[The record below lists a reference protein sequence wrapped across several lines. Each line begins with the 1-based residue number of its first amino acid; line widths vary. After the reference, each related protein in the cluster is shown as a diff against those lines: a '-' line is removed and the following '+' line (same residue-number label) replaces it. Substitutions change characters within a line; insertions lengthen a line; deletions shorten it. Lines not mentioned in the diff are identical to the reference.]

1 MENGTTILFGLP
13 GVAVQR
19 VERVQD
25 EHGDVVRLVHV
36 VTTASSAAGCPQC
49 GVVSTSVKQYRTT
62 RPLDLPYGEE
72 PLGVRWRKRQYRCRE
87 EACERK
93 AFTESITEVPA
104 RARLTGRLCRQAAR
118 QVASGRSVSAVAAE
132 LGVSWPVAHRHYAS
146 HADVLLT
153 EPEPPVV
160 LGIDETRRG
169 APKWVRDTAAGRW
182 VRTERFE
189 TNFTDLS
196 GTGRLL
202 GQVAGRTGTAVAGW
216 LDDRGQDWKNQ
227 ITFVAIDPCAACRS
241 AVIRALP
248 HAVIVVD
255 HFHLV
260 RLANQAVTRVRQ
272 RVTRQVLGRRGTTRD
287 PAWANRRR
295 LLRARERLTQQQFTR
310 MWDEILAR
318 EATGELLAAWI
329 AKEELR
335 YLLVLARTHPPR
347 SEISNRLF
355 ASCDWCARAD
365 VPEVTTLA
373 KTIEAWWPQILAF
386 IDTGITNAGTEANN
400 RLVKDAA
407 RIAFGFRNL
416 DNQRRRVRL
425 HCKRTMISQPLRG

>member
-19 VERVQD
+19 VRRTQD
-25 EHGDVVRLVHV
+25 EQGVALRLVDVV
-36 VTTASSAAGCPQC
+36 TAASSASGCPQC

-62 RPLDLPYGEE
+62 RPRDLPYGEE
-72 PLGVRWRKRQYRCRE
+72 PLAVRWRKRQYRCRE

-93 AFTESITEVPA
+93 AFTESTAEIPP

-132 LGVSWPVAHRHYAS
+132 LGVSWPVAHRHYAA
-146 HADVLLT
+146 HADALLT

-169 APKWVRDTAAGRW
+169 TPKWILDTETSKW

-202 GQVAGRTGTAVAGW
+202 GQVAGRTGTAVTGW
-216 LDDRGQDWKNQ
+216 LDERGQDWKNQ
-227 ITFVAIDPCAACRS
+227 VAFVAMDPCAVYRS
-241 AVIRALP
+241 AVTRSLP
-248 HAVIVVD
+248 GAVIVVD

-260 RLANQAVTRVRQ
+260 RLANQAVTKVRQ

-295 LLRARERLTQQQFTR
+295 LLRARERLTTEQFTR
-310 MWDEILAR
+310 MWDEIQAQ

-335 YLLVLARTHPPR
+335 YLLSLARQQAPR

-355 ASCDWCARAD
+355 AFYHWCARAD

-386 IDTGITNAGTEANN
+386 IDTGITNATTEATN
-400 RLVKDAA
+400 RMVKDAA

-425 HCKRTMISQPLRG
+425 HCKRTMIN

>member
-1 MENGTTILFGLP
+1 MENATSILFGLP

-19 VERVQD
+19 VERAADV
-25 EHGDVVRLVHV
+25 HGDAVRLVHV
-36 VTTASSAAGCPQC
+36 TTVATSAAGCPKC

-62 RPLDLPYGEE
+62 RPRDLPYGEE
-72 PLGVRWRKRQYRCRE
+72 PLAVRWRKRQYRCLE
-87 EACERK
+87 ESCPRR
-93 AFTESITEVPA
+93 AFTESIAELPP
-104 RARLTGRLCRQAAR
+104 RARLTGRLCRHAAA
-118 QVASGRSVSAVAAE
+118 QVASGRSVSAVAADYR
-132 LGVSWPVAHRHYAS
+132 VSWPVTHRHYVA
-146 HADVLLT
+146 HADALLT
-153 EPEPPVV
+153 EPEPPAV

-169 APKWVRDTAAGRW
+169 APKWIQDPETSRW

-189 TNFTDLS
+189 TNFTGLT
-196 GTGRLL
+196 GQGRLL
-202 GQVAGRTGTAVAGW
+202 GQVAGRTGKTVAEW
-216 LDDRGQDWKNQ
+216 LDARGQDWKDQ
-227 ITFVAIDPCAACRS
+227 VKFVAIDPCAVYRS
-241 AVIRALP
+241 AVQRALP

-260 RLANQAVTRVRQ
+260 RLANQAVTKVRQ
-272 RVTRQVLGRRGTTRD
+272 RVTRQVLGRRGTSKD

-295 LLRARERLTQQQFTR
+295 LLRARERLTDEAYAR
-310 MWDEILAR
+310 MWDEILAQ
-318 EATGELLAAWI
+318 EPTGELLATWI

-335 YLLVLARTHPPR
+335 FLLALARTHAPR

-355 ASCDWCARAD
+355 AFYDWCSRAN
-365 VPEVTTLA
+365 VPEVTALA

-386 IDTGITNAGTEANN
+386 LDTGITNAATEANN

-425 HCKRTMISQPLRG
+425 HCQPKTISSQMRG

>member
-1 MENGTTILFGLP
+1 MDDGTSILFGLP
-13 GVAVQR
+13 GVAVDR
-19 VERVQD
+19 VERCTED
-25 EHGDVVRLVHV
+25 GSAVRLVHV
-36 VTTASSAAGCPQC
+36 VTAASSAAGCPQC
-49 GVVSTSVKQYRTT
+49 GVVSTSVKQRRTT
-62 RPLDLPYGEE
+62 RPRDLPYGEE
-72 PLGVRWRKRQYRCRE
+72 PLAVRWHKRQYRCRE
-87 EACERK
+87 AACPRT
-93 AFTESITEVPA
+93 AFTESIPEIPA

-118 QVASGRSVSAVAAE
+118 QVAAGRSVSAVAAE
-132 LGVSWPVAHRHYAS
+132 LGVSWPVAHRHYAGY
-146 HADVLLT
+146 ADALLT
-153 EPEPPVV
+153 EPDPPVV

-169 APKWVRDTAAGRW
+169 TPKWIQDAGTGRW

-202 GQVAGRTGTAVAGW
+202 GQVAGRTGKAVTGW
-216 LDDRGQDWKNQ
+216 LEDRGQDWKEQ
-227 ITFVAIDPCAACRS
+227 VTYVAIDPCAVYRS
-241 AVIRALP
+241 AVTRALP

-272 RVTRQVLGRRGTTRD
+272 RVTRQSLGRRGIARD

-295 LLRARERLTQQQFTR
+295 LLRGRERLSDQAYAR
-310 MWDEILAR
+310 MWEEILAQ
-318 EATGELLAAWI
+318 ETTGQLLATWI

-335 YLLVLARTHPPR
+335 YLLALARTQPAR

-355 ASCDWCARAD
+355 AFYDWCARAD

-386 IDTGITNAGTEANN
+386 IDTGITNSATEANN
-400 RLVKDAA
+400 RLIKDAA

>member
-1 MENGTTILFGLP
+1 MEDGTSILIGLP
-13 GVAVQR
+13 GVAVDR
-19 VERVQD
+19 VERFTD
-25 EHGDVVRLVHV
+25 DGSAMRLVHV
-36 VTTASSAAGCPQC
+36 VTTASAAAGCPHC
-49 GVVSTSVKQYRTT
+49 GVVSTSVKQRRIT
-62 RPLDLPYGEE
+62 RPRDLPYGEE
-72 PLGVRWRKRQYRCRE
+72 PLAVRWHKRQYRCRE
-87 EACERK
+87 QGCPRT
-93 AFTESITEVPA
+93 AFTESIAEIPP
-104 RARLTGRLCRQAAR
+104 RARLTGRLCRQLAS
-118 QVASGRSVSAVAAE
+118 QVACGRSVSAVAAE
-132 LGVSWPVAHRHYAS
+132 LGVSWPVAHRHYIA
-146 HADVLLT
+146 HADGLLT

-169 APKWVRDTAAGRW
+169 TPKWMQDADTGRW

-202 GQVAGRTGTAVAGW
+202 GQVAGRTGAAVTGW
-216 LDDRGQDWKNQ
+216 LEDRGPDWKNQ
-227 ITFVAIDPCAACRS
+227 VKFVAIDPCAVYRS
-241 AVIRALP
+241 AVTRVLP

-272 RVTRQVLGRRGTTRD
+272 RVTRQVLGRRGTARD

-295 LLRARERLTQQQFTR
+295 LLRARERLTGEQFHR
-310 MWDEILAR
+310 MWEEISAQ

-335 YLLVLARTHPPR
+335 YLLSLARTRPPR

-355 ASCDWCARAD
+355 AFYDWCARAD

-373 KTIEAWWPQILAF
+373 RTIEAWWPQILAF
-386 IDTGITNAGTEANN
+386 LDTGITNARTEATN
-400 RLVKDAA
+400 RMIKDAA

-416 DNQRRRVRL
+416 GNQRRRVRL
-425 HCKRTMISQPLRG
+425 HCKRTMISQPARG

>member
-1 MENGTTILFGLP
+1 MEDGTSILFGLP
-13 GVAVQR
+13 GVAVDR
-19 VERVQD
+19 VERTRD
-25 EHGDVVRLVHV
+25 EQGAAVRLVHV
-36 VTTASSAAGCPQC
+36 VTAASSAAGCPQC
-49 GVVSTSVKQYRTT
+49 GVVSTSVKQHRTT
-62 RPLDLPYGEE
+62 RPRDLPYGEE
-72 PLGVRWRKRQYRCRE
+72 PLAVRWHKRQYRCQ
-87 EACERK
+87 EAACPRT
-93 AFTESITEVPA
+93 AFTESIAEIPA

-118 QVASGRSVSAVAAE
+118 QVAAGRSVSAVAAE
-132 LGVSWPVAHRHYAS
+132 LEVSWPVAHRHYIA
-146 HADVLLT
+146 HADGLLT

-169 APKWVRDTAAGRW
+169 APKWALDPVTGRW

-189 TNFTDLS
+189 TNFTDLA
-196 GTGRLL
+196 GDGRLL
-202 GQVAGRTGTAVAGW
+202 GQVAGRTGIAVTGW
-216 LDDRGQDWKNQ
+216 LDARGQAWKNQ
-227 ITFVAIDPCAACRS
+227 VAYVAIDPCAVYRS
-241 AVIRALP
+241 AVTRSLP
-248 HAVIVVD
+248 GAVIVVD

-295 LLRARERLTQQQFTR
+295 LLRARERLTSEQYTR
-310 MWDEILAR
+310 MWEEILAQ
-318 EATGELLAAWI
+318 EATGELLATWI

-335 YLLVLARTHPPR
+335 YLLALARTHAAR
-347 SEISNRLF
+347 SEISDRLF
-355 ASCDWCARAD
+355 AFYDWCARAD

-386 IDTGITNAGTEANN
+386 IDTGITNAATEANN
-400 RLVKDAA
+400 RLIKDAA

-425 HCKRTMISQPLRG
+425 HCKRTMIS

>member
-1 MENGTTILFGLP
+1 MEDGTSILFGLP
-13 GVAVQR
+13 GVAVDR
-19 VERVQD
+19 VERSTD
-25 EHGDVVRLVHV
+25 ADGSAVRLVHV
-36 VTTASSAAGCPQC
+36 VTAASSAAGCPQC
-49 GVVSTSVKQYRTT
+49 GVVSTSVRQYRTT
-62 RPLDLPYGEE
+62 RPRDLPYGEE
-72 PLGVRWRKRQYRCRE
+72 PLAVRWRKRQYRCRE
-87 EACERK
+87 EACARK
-93 AFTESITEVPA
+93 AFTESTAEIPP

-132 LGVSWPVAHRHYAS
+132 LGLSWPVAHRHYAA
-146 HADVLLT
+146 HADALLT
-153 EPEPPVV
+153 EPDPPAV

-169 APKWVRDTAAGRW
+169 TPKWVQDPVTGRW

-202 GQVAGRTGTAVAGW
+202 GQVAGRTGAAVTGW
-216 LDDRGQDWKNQ
+216 LEDRGQDWKDQ
-227 ITFVAIDPCAACRS
+227 VAFVAIDPCAVYRS
-241 AVIRALP
+241 AITRALP

-260 RLANQAVTRVRQ
+260 RLANQAVTKVRQ
-272 RVTRQVLGRRGTTRD
+272 RVTRQVLGRRGTSKD

-295 LLRARERLTQQQFTR
+295 LLRARERLTSEQFTR
-310 MWDEILAR
+310 MWEEILSQ
-318 EATGELLAAWI
+318 EATGELLATWI

-335 YLLVLARTHPPR
+335 YLLSLARTQPAR
-347 SEISNRLF
+347 SEVSNRLF
-355 ASCDWCARAD
+355 AFYDWCARAD

-386 IDTGITNAGTEANN
+386 IDTGITNARTEATN
-400 RLVKDAA
+400 RLIKDAA

-425 HCKRTMISQPLRG
+425 HCKRTIS

>member
-19 VERVQD
+19 VERAT
-25 EHGDVVRLVHV
+25 GDSGVAMRLVHV
-36 VTTASSAAGCPQC
+36 VTTASAAAGCPQC
-49 GVVSTSVKQYRTT
+49 GVVSTSVKQRRTT
-62 RPLDLPYGEE
+62 RPRDLPYGEE
-72 PLGVRWRKRQYRCRE
+72 PLAVRWRKRQYRCRE
-87 EACERK
+87 QACPRK
-93 AFTESITEVPA
+93 AFTESITEIPA
-104 RARLTGRLCRQAAR
+104 RARLTGRLCRQLAS

-132 LGVSWPVAHRHYAS
+132 LGVSWPVTHRHYAAY
-146 HADVLLT
+146 ADALLT
-153 EPEPPVV
+153 EPAPPVV

-169 APKWVRDTAAGRW
+169 KPKWIQDPVTGKW
-182 VRTERFE
+182 LRTERFE

-196 GTGRLL
+196 GHGRLL
-202 GQVAGRTGTAVAGW
+202 GQVAGRTGKAVTGW

-227 ITFVAIDPCAACRS
+227 VAYVAIDPCAVYRS
-241 AVIRALP
+241 AVTKALP

-260 RLANQAVTRVRQ
+260 RLANQAVTKVRQ
-272 RVTRQVLGRRGTTRD
+272 RVTRQALGRRGTARD

-295 LLRARERLTQQQFTR
+295 LLRGRERLSDQAYAR
-310 MWDEILAR
+310 MWDEILAQ
-318 EATGELLAAWI
+318 ETTGQLLATWI

-335 YLLVLARTHPPR
+335 YLLSLARTSAAR

-355 ASCDWCARAD
+355 AFYDWCARAD

-386 IDTGITNAGTEANN
+386 IDTGITNARTEANN
-400 RLVKDAA
+400 RLIKDAA

-425 HCKRTMISQPLRG
+425 HCKRTIIS

>member
-1 MENGTTILFGLP
+1 MENSTTILFGLP
-13 GVAVQR
+13 GVAVDR
-19 VERVQD
+19 VERISDDQ
-25 EHGDVVRLVHV
+25 GAACRLVHV

-49 GVVSTSVKQYRTT
+49 GVVSTSVRQYRTT
-62 RPLDLPYGEE
+62 RPRDLPYGEE
-72 PLGVRWRKRQYRCRE
+72 PLAVRWHKRQYRCRE
-87 EACERK
+87 QGCPRR
-93 AFTESITEVPA
+93 AFTESIPEIPA
-104 RARLTGRLCRQAAR
+104 RARLTGRLCRQAAV
-118 QVASGRSVSAVAAE
+118 QVASGRSVAAVAAQYQI
-132 LGVSWPVAHRHYAS
+132 SWPVAHRHYVA
-146 HADVLLT
+146 HAGMLLT
-153 EPEPPVV
+153 EPDPPAV

-169 APKWVRDTAAGRW
+169 KPKWIQDPVTGRW
-182 VRTERFE
+182 ERTERFE

-202 GQVAGRTGTAVAGW
+202 GQVAGRTGKAVSGW
-216 LDDRGQDWKNQ
+216 LDDRGQDWRNQ
-227 ITFVAIDPCAACRS
+227 VKFVAIDPCAVYRS
-241 AVIRALP
+241 AVTKALP

-272 RVTRQVLGRRGTTRD
+272 RVTRQVLGRRGTSKD

-295 LLRARERLTQQQFTR
+295 LLRGRERLSDQAYAR
-310 MWDEILAR
+310 MWDEILAQ
-318 EATGELLAAWI
+318 EATGELLATWI

-335 YLLVLARTHPPR
+335 YLLALARARPAR
-347 SEISNRLF
+347 SEISDRLF
-355 ASCDWCARAD
+355 AFYDWCARAD

-386 IDTGITNAGTEANN
+386 INTGITNAGTEANN
-400 RLVKDAA
+400 RLIKDAA

-425 HCKRTMISQPLRG
+425 HCKRTTIS